1 MVGSWWFANLVATNH
16 PTTNRSTIGQLR
28 HLSCCRRRMRF
39 VRLYL
44 IGYFILLLGAGVAL
58 WRSGVLDQVPR
69 VWAVIAAVVAIGLGA
84 MLAIVSRASAVK
96 THE

>member
-1 MVGSWWFANLVATNH
+1 
-16 PTTNRSTIGQLR
+16 
-28 HLSCCRRRMRF
+28 MRF